1 MQLKMDFENYINK
14 HLDNDNDE
22 LDPNDP
28 NQCEL
33 PDVYLCFVRLI
44 GEENDGMYRYEFI
57 FTDNPD
63 ECWGDGFDEKPSGII
78 NDLHPFD
85 EYVTEIHI
93 LKTNIKFDLIQNNCC
108 FSMQDCMDGCVA
120 LAYYLDES
128 WKMNNI
134 IFMYGENIED
144 VEKKLSDNNLLLE

>member
-1 MQLKMDFENYINK
+1 MKKKNKKKEMQLKMDFENYINK

-57 FTDNPD
+57 FTD
-63 ECWGDGFDEKPSGII
+63 KS
-78 NDLHPFD
+78 PFN
-85 EYVTEIHI
+85 
-93 LKTNIKFDLIQNNCC
+93 K
-108 FSMQDCMDGCVA
+108 
-120 LAYYLDES
+120 
-128 WKMNNI
+128 
-134 IFMYGENIED
+134 
-144 VEKKLSDNNLLLE
+144 